1 MLGLRTILHPT
12 DFSPNSVY
20 ALHVASALARDYN
33 ANLIILHVYAVP
45 VAVYGY
51 GEGVLPPREE
61 QLESLRK
68 ELHEVQVPDV
78 RLTHLLV
85 EGDSVGEILRVADQ
99 NHADL
104 IVMGTH
110 GRRGL
115 KRLLMGSVAEMVVR
129 RASCP
134 VLTVRTPVLEEAL
147 AGAAGSAQTES
158 PHYAT

>member
-12 DFSPNSVY
+12 DFSPNSEY

-33 ANLIILHVYAVP
+33 ANLILLHVYSVP
-45 VAVYGY
+45 VAMYGY
-51 GEGVLPPREE
+51 GEGMLPPKSD
-61 QLESLRK
+61 QLETLTR
-68 ELHEVQVPDV
+68 ELHQIQVADV

-85 EGDSVGEILRVADQ
+85 EGDAVNEILRVANENQ
-99 NHADL
+99 ADL
-104 IVMGTH
+104 VVMGTH

-134 VLTVRTPVLEEAL
+134 VLTVRTPVHEEAL
-147 AGAAGSAQTES
+147 SGDTQTAE
-158 PHYAT
+158 PMVGGGV